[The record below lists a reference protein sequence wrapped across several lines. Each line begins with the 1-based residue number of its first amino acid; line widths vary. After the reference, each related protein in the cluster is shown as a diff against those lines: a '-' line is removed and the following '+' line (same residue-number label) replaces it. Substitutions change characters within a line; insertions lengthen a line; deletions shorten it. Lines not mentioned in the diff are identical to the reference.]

1 MTLQTRLTALTQAVG
16 ADIKTL
22 NGKVLASDP
31 VPLDSWHTV
40 GAAGEPAFQNNW
52 ANYNT
57 IINGAL
63 QFRKDL
69 FGKVQI
75 RGVVSGGTLNTI
87 VFRLPFGYW
96 PPTGTMA
103 TFMSYSTSTAYATY
117 QVNSS
122 GQVTC
127 SVRNDFCDM
136 SVIEF
141 DTDTVTAV
149 PTGPQGPTG
158 SQGVPGATGP
168 AGPAGPTGPSGQSA
182 GKIYYYIPSDPS
194 DLAGYKTMSPAPS
207 GGAEQTIAS
216 VCSGTNDVPVAAF
229 ATDPG
234 EPGAVQYPGG
244 TGSRR
249 FYASVSSGSARLHLM
264 VYKRDASGVETLIR
278 DELSQAFTDVTPAL
292 QLWMTA
298 TSNAGNM
305 LATDRLVNKLY
316 AQRVSGSANITVTTY
331 FEGTTHVSQI
341 QTTIAAGAQG
351 PIGPQGPQGPAGP
364 QGPVGGNA
372 TIPMDTVHVIGA
384 AGEPAF
390 QNGWTAFSVN
400 NKPRFRKDPLGI
412 VHLSGILKIGA
423 FGSPAFKLPAGYWPP
438 AVINILGST
447 PGSPGSGM
455 FDINNDGTVVPQGN
469 SGAGVTFIFLDGA
482 QFDTESVTQMP
493 TGPQGPVGP
502 AGAAG
507 SQGPAGA
514 AGSQGPAGAIG
525 PQGPTGAT
533 GGNATVPLD
542 AWHNIGAAGEPA
554 FLNNWVAFP
563 GHQPPAFR
571 KMPDGTVQ
579 LRGML
584 RNGTM
589 GQPMFTL
596 PASCWPKAYVN
607 VMSSVSFSSPNY
619 VPGYIQIYPTGA
631 VLSNTGTNSQQSLDS
646 IFFDT
651 ETVTQIPTGPQGP
664 QGPVGATG
672 GNATVPMDTWHV
684 VGAAGEP
691 VFANSWVNFGGAN
704 ATLAFRKD
712 PLGKVKLRGT
722 IKGGANGTAVFAL
735 PVGYRPPADVTFAV
749 ETMSGTNT
757 AYGSV
762 SAATGQV
769 VIGGQPGI
777 TATTATW
784 IDVIEF
790 DTETVTQFAVGPQG
804 PVGPTGGN
812 ATVPMDTWHLVNA
825 AGEPTFQNSWVNYG
839 APYGNARFRKFPDG
853 KVRLA
858 GLIKNGANSTVAF
871 TLPIG
876 YRPPYT
882 ISLPGI
888 TSGDAA
894 MMQIAA
900 DGTVMPVNIGSST
913 VTTAVYLEGLEFDTE
928 TVAAVI
934 TGPQGPA
941 GPSTPIQRVTVL
953 PVTGLTDGL
962 EVYLV
967 ANAGPPAIVWH
978 MRYNATTAKWEFLGG
993 SPLEYHMVG
1002 ENVAYV
1008 SITSGQVLTV
1018 NASLSKTLQWQ
1029 FTPVIDMWVEVE
1041 SFAGLVAKMDTN
1053 YHYAMFTTQCVP
1065 APPIVA
1071 VDRLAY
1077 RTQHASVQQ
1086 YENYTVRAR
1095 YGLSAGVAYAM
1106 SVVVNMSGGT
1116 WQYYQA
1122 PNALNMLGQAWPR

>member
-16 ADIKTL
+16 ADIKLL
-22 NGKVLASDP
+22 NGKVLASGP

-103 TFMSYSTSTAYATY
+103 TFMSYSTPTAYATY

-149 PTGPQGPTG
+149 PTGPQGPQGLQG
-158 SQGVPGATGP
+158 S
-168 AGPAGPTGPSGQSA
+168 
-182 GKIYYYIPSDPS
+182 
-194 DLAGYKTMSPAPS
+194 
-207 GGAEQTIAS
+207 
-216 VCSGTNDVPVAAF
+216 
-229 ATDPG
+229 
-234 EPGAVQYPGG
+234 
-244 TGSRR
+244 
-249 FYASVSSGSARLHLM
+249 
-264 VYKRDASGVETLIR
+264 
-278 DELSQAFTDVTPAL
+278 
-292 QLWMTA
+292 
-298 TSNAGNM
+298 
-305 LATDRLVNKLY
+305 
-316 AQRVSGSANITVTTY
+316 
-331 FEGTTHVSQI
+331 
-341 QTTIAAGAQG
+341 
-351 PIGPQGPQGPAGP
+351 AGP

-493 TGPQGPVGP
+493 TGPQGL

-514 AGSQGPAGAIG
+514 AGSQGPAGVAG
-525 PQGPTGAT
+525 PQGPIGPAGAAGAP
-533 GGNATVPLD
+533 GGSATVPLD
-542 AWHNIGAAGEPA
+542 VWHNIGAVGEPA

-589 GQPMFTL
+589 AQPMFTL
-596 PASCWPKAYVN
+596 PASYCPKAYVN
-607 VMSSVSFSSPNY
+607 VMSSASFSSPNY
-619 VPGYIQIYPTGA
+619 TPGYIQIYPTGA
-631 VLSNTGTNSQQSLDS
+631 VLANTGTNYQQSLDS

-651 ETVTQIPTGPQGP
+651 ETVTQIP
-664 QGPVGATG
+664 
-672 GNATVPMDTWHV
+672 
-684 VGAAGEP
+684 
-691 VFANSWVNFGGAN
+691 
-704 ATLAFRKD
+704 
-712 PLGKVKLRGT
+712 
-722 IKGGANGTAVFAL
+722 
-735 PVGYRPPADVTFAV
+735 
-749 ETMSGTNT
+749 
-757 AYGSV
+757 
-762 SAATGQV
+762 
-769 VIGGQPGI
+769 
-777 TATTATW
+777 
-784 IDVIEF
+784 
-790 DTETVTQFAVGPQG
+790 
-804 PVGPTGGN
+804 
-812 ATVPMDTWHLVNA
+812 
-825 AGEPTFQNSWVNYG
+825 
-839 APYGNARFRKFPDG
+839 
-853 KVRLA
+853 
-858 GLIKNGANSTVAF
+858 
-871 TLPIG
+871 
-876 YRPPYT
+876 
-882 ISLPGI
+882 
-888 TSGDAA
+888 
-894 MMQIAA
+894 
-900 DGTVMPVNIGSST
+900 
-913 VTTAVYLEGLEFDTE
+913 
-928 TVAAVI
+928 

-1008 SITSGQVLTV
+1008 SITPGQVLTV
-1018 NASLSKTLQWQ
+1018 NASLSKILQWQ
-1029 FTPVIDMWVEVE
+1029 FTPVIDMWAEVE
-1041 SFAGLVAKMDTN
+1041 SFAGLVAKMDAN

-1106 SVVVNMSGGT
+1106 SVVVNLSGGT